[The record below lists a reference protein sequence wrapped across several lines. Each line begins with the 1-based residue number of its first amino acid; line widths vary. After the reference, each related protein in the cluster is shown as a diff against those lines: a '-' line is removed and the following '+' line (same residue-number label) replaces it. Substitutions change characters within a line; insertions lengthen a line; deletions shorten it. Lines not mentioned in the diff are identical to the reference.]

1 MVDSGLNMI
10 KVVSII
16 YLYLPCGPNPPR
28 ESNADTCPVSLE
40 PVICQIVCEK
50 LGSAQVLLYK
60 TQNPSV
66 WTLHSQFP
74 YSQTFKCVPS
84 PSQHVHSNIRIDQ
97 SILILRQHFY
107 THAVYSQKSGVHHG
121 FHRKISKKTL
131 PSSYKTTPPETMLDL
146 GPYKGVWFS
155 MDGDGVIH
163 LHLCYVVW
171 LIPTNRLFS

>member
-40 PVICQIVCEK
+40 PVIWQIVCEK

-66 WTLHSQFP
+66 
-74 YSQTFKCVPS
+74 
-84 PSQHVHSNIRIDQ
+84 
-97 SILILRQHFY
+97 
-107 THAVYSQKSGVHHG
+107 
-121 FHRKISKKTL
+121 
-131 PSSYKTTPPETMLDL
+131 
-146 GPYKGVWFS
+146 
-155 MDGDGVIH
+155 
-163 LHLCYVVW
+163 
-171 LIPTNRLFS
+171 